1 MKGMD
6 QASMPGMDMAP
17 PASATQ
23 SSQSMPNMDMQDH
36 SQHGATP
43 QAAHAGMDMTGT
55 ALPAGDAPAPP
66 PPSDP
71 YADRLFPKAEMDRAP
86 AKTLP
91 EQERHTVSPV
101 MLNMAAHP
109 ARSGPDEMWLV
120 CGGVSVPT
128 QP

>member
-6 QASMPGMDMAP
+6 QASMPGMYMAP

-43 QAAHAGMDMTGT
+43 QAAHAGMEMTGT

-66 PPSDP
+66 PPSDH
-71 YADRLFPKAEMDRAP
+71 YADRLFPKAEMDRAR
-86 AKTLP
+86 AKSMRRS
-91 EQERHTVSPV
+91 EEHTSELQSLMRTSYAVFC
-101 MLNMAAHP
+101 LKKKQHN
-109 ARSGPDEMWLV
+109 
-120 CGGVSVPT
+120 T
-128 QP
+128 